1 MTSGGI
7 DKIKNLVTMLFQH
20 KGKGAYAIKSF
31 HRFAGLTNAW
41 DGGMTINKGSRR
53 FLMCKMSDEKK
64 GDDEYWCEFYALLD
78 DVDVLRGFYTHYNS
92 MEVPGGLPTPAMT
105 AFAGELQE
113 LSVDVPTLW
122 VRDLVADARR
132 NTSTHLL
139 NGGRSARL

>member
-1 MTSGGI
+1 
-7 DKIKNLVTMLFQH
+7 
-20 KGKGAYAIKSF
+20 
-31 HRFAGLTNAW
+31 
-41 DGGMTINKGSRR
+41 
-53 FLMCKMSDEKK
+53 
-64 GDDEYWCEFYALLD
+64 
-78 DVDVLRGFYTHYNS
+78 